1 MAYIGSKPAD
11 KVLTA
16 SDITDGIIS
25 NAKLAQDIISAD
37 TALGA
42 EPADTDEF
50 LVSDAGTLK
59 RIDYS
64 LINGTS
70 VIVSSTYDISTATGT
85 QAVTGAGFAPSSV
98 IAYQTISNTAKW
110 SVGMGTK
117 SDNDYQC
124 SVSNYLNTTTGV
136 TDEAYIVSVYT
147 SNIPDKA
154 QATISSWDADGITLS
169 WTKTGSPTGSAVI
182 NYMFMK

>member
-1 MAYIGSKPAD
+1 MAYIGRTPTPAA
-11 KVLTA
+11 LTA

-37 TALGA
+37 TALA
-42 EPADTDEF
+42 SEPADTDEF

-70 VIVSSTYDISTATGT
+70 VIVNAGLDISTASGE
-85 QAVTGAGFAPSSV
+85 QVVTGAGFAPSSV

-110 SVGMGTK
+110 SIGMGTK
-117 SDNDYQC
+117 SDSDYQC
-124 SVSNYLNTTTGV
+124 SVSNYLDSTTGV
-136 TDEAYIVSVYT
+136 TDEAHIVSVYT
-147 SNIPDKA
+147 SNSPDRV
-154 QATISSWDADGITLS
+154 QASISSWDADGITLS
-169 WTKTGSPTGSAVI
+169 WTKTGTPTGTATI